1 MTSWW
6 AVVQVHVYIQNCKRR
21 HIHARL
27 AATLTVSCSSYL
39 PVLSIHSIDFIDVT
53 HLQRYSRKQ
62 CFQHSTI
69 SLSSQKNARMVAQF
83 DNLRYSFI
91 YHVKQQRKTLSG
103 SSYKAPTYAAQSRQ
117 ATQPP
122 LAATYYWPMLKGH
135 VTCHTLTN
143 AATPPVCMESRKSQQ
158 NDNQAYS
165 GVSRTRTTIVLTF
178 KSMDLNR

>member
-6 AVVQVHVYIQNCKRR
+6 AVVQVHVYTQNCKRQ

-39 PVLSIHSIDFIDVT
+39 PVLSIHSIDFIHVT
-53 HLQRYSRKQ
+53 SRDIAVNSVFGTPPSAFPRK
-62 CFQHSTI
+62 
-69 SLSSQKNARMVAQF
+69 KARMVAQF

-122 LAATYYWPMLKGH
+122 LAATYYWPILKGH
-135 VTCHTLTN
+135 ETCHTLTN

-165 GVSRTRTTIVLTF
+165 GVSRTRTTIILTF